1 CVEMM
6 MTTLGKE
13 KQGVNLNWTQGGTFV
28 GISIDIVKIEDINNM
43 LTIHATGDGCQT
55 RS

>member
-28 GISIDIVKIEDINNM
+28 GISINEAFCN
-43 LTIHATGDGCQT
+43 
-55 RS
+55 

>member
-1 CVEMM
+1 FCVEMM

-28 GISIDIVKIEDINNM
+28 GISIYILIPYYGSIWIYQGVI
-43 LTIHATGDGCQT
+43 
-55 RS
+55 